1 MLEKTEE
8 NVDSDSNLVRIKLIA
23 DKRTI
28 LEKQFLQVQEEIKVC
43 FAQLAQTLYAREKQL
58 LRQSEA
64 IYRQQLSLALSNH
77 EILPPSIVLLN
88 EGDILEE
95 QIKQFGRIELTGSN
109 TTVITDL
116 EPYKIEEYQD
126 INKDHVSF
134 DKSIKNTEN
143 SSNTK
148 NEFPIITEDEQID
161 NIPIVLKSSSVTNL
175 TATSTYI
182 LNSQEPSSQE
192 KDDCSSKS
200 KDIHKIDRLEKI
212 EDRVPQAI
220 DLNDQENAKNYRNS
234 GKSIREDQQ
243 NHGHTEQVQQWL
255 DQILLETEIEP
266 TIHEMEK
273 LPEISEAYVYT
284 KFQLET

>member
-28 LEKQFLQVQEEIKVC
+28 LEKQFLQVQEEIKIC
-43 FAQLAQTLYAREKQL
+43 FAQLAQTVRAREKQL

-64 IYRQQLSLALSNH
+64 IYRQQLSLALSSH
-77 EILPPSIVLLN
+77 EILSPSIVVLN
-88 EGDILEE
+88 DRDILDE

-134 DKSIKNTEN
+134 DKSIKNSETLP
-143 SSNTK
+143 NTK

-175 TATSTYI
+175 TGTSAYTT
-182 LNSQEPSSQE
+182 SSHETSFE
-192 KDDCSSKS
+192 KDEHCLKLKDTSKTGKFEKVEDCVSQ
-200 KDIHKIDRLEKI
+200 
-212 EDRVPQAI
+212 VT
-220 DLNDQENAKNYRNS
+220 DLNEQESTKNCRNS
-234 GKSIREDQQ
+234 GKNIIEDQQ

-273 LPEISEAYVYT
+273 LPEISEAYVCT
-284 KFQLET
+284 KFQVET